1 MLAFLHDRVRALQ
14 HLLDRSSEVLVK
26 YSRLDLDLTP
36 ALDAFLDEAVA
47 ACRALGRSSLE
58 NQLLT
63 LKAQFVS
70 AVHGTHPLTLERVT
84 GHRRELVRAI
94 ALRVLQHSAEQL
106 RADIDR
112 DGQTLA
118 EGRAQLR
125 PIVLLAIRKGLISLT
140 PKKPPSQAQLDALWR
155 ALLKDADASLAA
167 RQVALQVGLY
177 DIQLLLSDLIQAA
190 KATA

>member
-14 HLLDRSSEVLVK
+14 QLLDRSSEVLAK
-26 YSRLDLDLTP
+26 YNRLDLDLAP
-36 ALDAFLDEAVA
+36 ALHAFLDEAVSG
-47 ACRALGRSSLE
+47 CRALGRSNLE

-84 GHRRELVRAI
+84 SHRRELVRAV
-94 ALRVLQHSAEQL
+94 ALRVLQQSAEQL
-106 RADIDR
+106 RVDIDR

-125 PIVLLAIRKGLISLT
+125 PIVLLAIRKGLISLARR
-140 PKKPPSQAQLDALWR
+140 KPPSQAQLDTLWR
-155 ALLKDADASLAA
+155 ALCKDADAALAA
-167 RQVALQVGLY
+167 RQVALQVGVY

-190 KATA
+190 KALA

>member
-26 YSRLDLDLTP
+26 YSRLDLDLAP

-47 ACRALGRSSLE
+47 ACRALGRSTLE

-70 AVHGTHPLTLERVT
+70 AVHGTHPLTLERVV

-94 ALRVLQHSAEQL
+94 ALRVLQQSAEQL

-125 PIVLLAIRKGLISLT
+125 PIVLLAIRKGLISLA
-140 PKKPPSQAQLDALWR
+140 PRKPPSQTQLDALWR

>member
-1 MLAFLHDRVRALQ
+1 MLAFLHDRVLALR
-14 HLLDRSSEVLVK
+14 HLLDRSSEVLAK
-26 YSRLDLDLTP
+26 YNRLDLDLAP
-36 ALDAFLDEAVA
+36 ALHAFLDEAVA
-47 ACRALGRSSLE
+47 GCRALGRSNLE

-70 AVHGTHPLTLERVT
+70 AVHGTHPLTLERVI

-94 ALRVLQHSAEQL
+94 ALRVLQQSAEQL

-112 DGQTLA
+112 DGQTLS
-118 EGRAQLR
+118 EGRAHLR

-140 PKKPPSQAQLDALWR
+140 PRKPPSQAQLDALWR

-190 KATA
+190 RATV